1 MRPGDILVRVNQ
13 TMLLSDGASGGTGGT
28 GGTGGGFMSIAE
40 GESHFDATIRSLRE
54 FQNSNKSPGIGVGR
68 CLR

>member
-1 MRPGDILVRVNQ
+1 
-13 TMLLSDGASGGTGGT
+13 MLLSDGASGGT

>member
-1 MRPGDILVRVNQ
+1 
-13 TMLLSDGASGGTGGT
+13 MLLSDGASGGT

-68 CLR
+68 SLR